1 MEDFGFVSFRESTR
15 AYIINDGKKC
25 IPHPDDASIPA
36 SVQEEF
42 AGIWESVD
50 EYVKANPEKL
60 VSEKPLEM
68 SPEQNTL
75 MSAMEEEAKRVP
87 DLEDATVELAD
98 YVVSLEERIAEL
110 EARLEA
116 NNG

>member
-1 MEDFGFVSFRESTR
+1 MLGNTI
-15 AYIINDGKKC
+15 Y
-25 IPHPDDASIPA
+25 DDKNYPA
-36 SVQEEF
+36 AAKWCNEHDAHIEEIS
-42 AGIWESVD
+42 AD
-50 EYVKANPEKL
+50 EQGRRRFQIVANPQ
-60 VSEKPLEM
+60 P
-68 SPEQNTL
+68 T
-75 MSAMEEEAKRVP
+75 EEELAEQERLQAEAEAEAQRVP